1 MQIARFSFPS
11 LLAFTLL
18 IPAAAHAQ
26 ISTQGSVRIEQR
38 AGASVLQDVIIQ
50 SNIMLTVI
58 GRPGDTVS
66 VGVPGSVNVTSQDGR
81 NMQLAT
87 TSDLVYSSGA
97 ILSEDTLSVSIGAV
111 ARPQAGSQPGV
122 YDGLMVVLAQ
132 YN

>member
-1 MQIARFSFPS
+1 MHIARFSFPALLASS
-11 LLAFTLL
+11 LLV
-18 IPAAAHAQ
+18 PAGAQAQ
-26 ISTQGSVRIEQR
+26 IQTQGSVMIEQR

-58 GRPGDTVS
+58 GQPGDTVS
-66 VGVPGSVNVTSQDGR
+66 VGVPSSVSVTNSDGL

-87 TSDLVYSSGA
+87 TSDLVFSSGA
-97 ILSEDTLSVSIGAV
+97 ILSQDTLSVSIGAV
-111 ARPQAGSQPGV
+111 ARPQVGAQPGV